1 MKYGVQLYSV
11 RDAVKAIGM
20 KETLIRVAK
29 TGYQSVELA
38 GYGDLTAAQMRE
50 CLDELGLT
58 VDGAHVGIKDLTQ
71 SFDQTIADLKT
82 IGCTRAIIPAARVK
96 TNEDIKILQDNLRT
110 IAQKLAG
117 TGIEL
122 GFHNHAVEYLPNEDG
137 DIPMD
142 AILAVDE
149 VFIELDTYW
158 AYHAGMDP
166 LSEMERLGNRLKL
179 IHIKDGD
186 PRAEGECGRTLGN
199 GTAPVSAVYQKAI
212 EMGIPMV
219 VESETLTPDG
229 PTEIDVCFK
238 YLKSLEK

>member
-11 RDAVKAIGM
+11 RDAVKEIGM
-20 KETLIRVAK
+20 KETLRRVAAI
-29 TGYQSVELA
+29 GYQSVELA
-38 GYGDLTAAQMRE
+38 GFGDLTPEQMKVI
-50 CLDELGLT
+50 LDALGLS
-58 VDGAHVGIKDLTQ
+58 VDGAHVSIRAMTEDFEATLAALQ
-71 SFDQTIADLKT
+71 T
-82 IGCTRAIIPAARVK
+82 IGCTRAIVPAAKVK
-96 TNEDIKILQDNLRT
+96 TAEDVRALQLD
-110 IAQKLAG
+110 LAEAAKKFAPY
-117 TGIEL
+117 GIEV

-142 AILAVDE
+142 AILAVDGI
-149 VFIELDTYW
+149 FIELDTYW

-166 LSEMERLGNRLKL
+166 LSEMERLGKRLKL

-186 PRAEGECGRTLGN
+186 PSLEGECGKTLGH
-199 GTAPVSAVYQKAI
+199 GTAPVAAVYQKAL

-229 PTEIDVCFK
+229 PTEIDVCFR

>member
-11 RDAVKAIGM
+11 RDAVKDLGM
-20 KETLIRVAK
+20 KETLRRVASI
-29 TGYQSVELA
+29 GYSSVELA
-38 GYGDLTAAQMRE
+38 GFGDLTPEQMKA
-50 CLDELGLT
+50 CLDELGLS
-58 VDGAHVGIKDLTQ
+58 VDGAHLSLRAMTEDFEATL
-71 SFDQTIADLKT
+71 AALET
-82 IGCTRAIIPAARVK
+82 IGCTRAIVPAAKVK
-96 TNEDIKILQDNLRT
+96 TAEDVRALQLG
-110 IAQKLAG
+110 LAEAAKKFSAH
-117 TGIEL
+117 GIEV

-142 AILAVDE
+142 AILAVDSI
-149 VFIELDTYW
+149 FIELDTYW

-186 PRAEGECGRTLGN
+186 PTLEGECGKTLGH
-199 GTAPVSAVYQKAI
+199 GTAPVSAVYQKAL

-229 PTEIDVCFK
+229 PTEIDVCFR
-238 YLKSLEK
+238 YLKSLEN